1 MLSNMDRRL
10 SLGEQ
15 SYARHLLWEEPAA
28 SEYTAS
34 SPAMPDHQISKRKRL
49 AVEMY
54 ETEKAYVRVLMH
66 LDPRTA
72 TPLL

>member
-15 SYARHLLWEEPAA
+15 SYARHLLWEEPAS
-28 SEYTAS
+28 SEHTAS
-34 SPAMPDHQISKRKRL
+34 LPAMPDHQISKRKRL

-54 ETEKAYVRVLMH
+54 ETETVSYTH
-66 LDPRTA
+66 LTLPTIYSV
-72 TPLL
+72 